1 MRIQS
6 IKAPCLSSSLI
17 KMCMKGLNKV
27 ADLARLTHC
36 YVFPENDDRLRYELA
51 GFLTD
56 PEAMEAYQIGLE
68 DG

>member
-1 MRIQS
+1 
-6 IKAPCLSSSLI
+6 
-17 KMCMKGLNKV
+17 MCMKGLNKV

-56 PEAMEAYQIGLE
+56 PEAIEAYQIGLE